1 MNIQELEWLKENKYL
16 KEIKN
21 SEYKTI
27 IKQYSSSK
35 KLEKIKDIFNLY
47 YLISNSVVWFD
58 TENNVFKCTFTT
70 NWYKDTDTERLN
82 EKLKNEKLCITNVK
96 IIKNQRNSY
105 VSTSIVST
113 TYYSNRDIYEY
124 EFEIGCI
131 KNDD

>member
-1 MNIQELEWLKENKYL
+1 MMNVQELEWLKENGYL
-16 KEIKN
+16 KEIEE

-27 IKQYSSSK
+27 VKQHLSSRKLNEIKS
-35 KLEKIKDIFNLY
+35 IFNSY

-70 NWYKDTDTERLN
+70 NWYKDTNTERLN

-96 IIKNQRNSY
+96 IIKKQRNSY
-105 VSTSIVST
+105 VSTSMIST
-113 TYYSNRDIYEY
+113 TYYSNRDMYKY

-131 KNDD
+131 